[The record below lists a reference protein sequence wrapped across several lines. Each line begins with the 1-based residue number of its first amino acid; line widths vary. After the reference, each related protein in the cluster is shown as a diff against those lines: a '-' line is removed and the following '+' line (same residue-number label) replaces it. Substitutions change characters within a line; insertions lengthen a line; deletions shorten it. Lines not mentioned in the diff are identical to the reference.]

1 LLRQASGDRYKE
13 VSRGVGHDRGDKA
26 FERAG
31 SGQHDLPPAQSFFDL
46 GQQLG
51 RGAPLQRTRAQP
63 VAQFVFRRFVKP
75 AQAQITTNPLC
86 LDPFRRLTTG
96 TVKEQHRRQS
106 ELTREMIDDLD
117 GSVPVVVKEAA
128 VRAQHAELQG
138 KAATLIGATTRGDR
152 GQIRGRQAPVPRQLV
167 LAWIG
172 WQRRP
177 STGLGGRG

>member
-1 LLRQASGDRYKE
+1 MTRHPRNLSSAWVNSSGAVRP
-13 VSRGVGHDRGDKA
+13 SM
-26 FERAG
+26 
-31 SGQHDLPPAQSFFDL
+31 
-46 GQQLG
+46 
-51 RGAPLQRTRAQP
+51 RTRAQP

-75 AQAQITTNPLC
+75 AHAQITTNPLC
-86 LDPFRRLTTG
+86 LDPFRLLTAG

-106 ELTREMIDDLD
+106 ELAREMIDDLD

-138 KAATLIGATTRGDR
+138 KAATMVGATTRGDH
-152 GQIRGRQAPVPRQLV
+152 GQIRGRQAPVPRQFV
-167 LAWIG
+167 LARIG